1 MEPYVSEAGVD
12 RLTER
17 INTYAETGETFDVM
31 ELLQCTTL
39 VSVLVA
45 GFHLINGFLQDV
57 IGAVSFGGSFNTLLV
72 KPGEKPHP
80 IIHWISDLAYLGH
93 MVSISAI

>member
-1 MEPYVSEAGVD
+1 MVSYHAKGLNDDTNRLQKRIIGPAFSPSSIAEVEPYVSEAGVD

-17 INTYAETGETFDVM
+17 INTYAETGETFDIM

-45 GFHLINGFLQDV
+45 GFHLINGFL
-57 IGAVSFGGSFNTLLV
+57 
-72 KPGEKPHP
+72 
-80 IIHWISDLAYLGH
+80 
-93 MVSISAI
+93 